1 MKKPSK
7 KTFSAFRYIG
17 RGNAREIFA
26 VRWIVVSEISK
37 VLLNDVFA
45 ELDGSRKCL
54 IANRTIYL
62 QKLHQSGKSSFK

>member
-17 RGNAREIFA
+17 RRNAREIFA

-45 ELDGSRKCL
+45 ELDGSR
-54 IANRTIYL
+54 
-62 QKLHQSGKSSFK
+62 